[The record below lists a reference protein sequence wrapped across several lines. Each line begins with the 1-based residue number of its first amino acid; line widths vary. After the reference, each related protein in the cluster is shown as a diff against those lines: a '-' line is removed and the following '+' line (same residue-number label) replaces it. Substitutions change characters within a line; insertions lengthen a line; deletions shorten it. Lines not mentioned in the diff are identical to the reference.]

1 MELFRAVGIEDTI
14 HSVVGE
20 QHSAGSVAR
29 VKNLSDPDV
38 TFFDV
43 PWTPDFARVSPSVF
57 VTCDQDVLEPTLAD
71 RARELGADIRFS
83 TELVELHQGENGV
96 RAVVRDRGET
106 TEIHAQYVVAADG
119 IHSPAREMLGI
130 ERSGPG
136 VLDNRLNVLFD
147 TDLEPT
153 LQGKRLT
160 AAMVSDI
167 NGSIVPRATRPWVL
181 SVQGDK
187 TEGYD
192 EEQFIDLIRKGVG
205 HSNFTVKIV
214 EVLPW
219 RPTAYTAD
227 RYRSGRVF
235 LAGDAANVM
244 PPTGGF
250 GGNVGIQGAYNLA
263 WKLAAVMSGKADD
276 TLLDTYEAERM
287 PVDRG
292 TVDEAM
298 LRLWSW
304 HGNPDSPKAEREP
317 LPDNT
322 VMFGYRYRS
331 TAVLSEEDDPA
342 LFEDP
347 REPSGR
353 PGARAPHVRL
363 TRDGDELSTVD
374 LFGRG
379 FVLLTGPE
387 AHQWHQAGQILTDT
401 GDLQATHQ
409 IGGAELRD
417 IEGAWAQSYGVSP
430 AGASLVR
437 PDGFVA
443 WRANGT
449 PEGDATATLREALH
463 RILHPQVTVT
473 A

>member
-14 HSVVGE
+14 LSVVGE
-20 QHSAGSVAR
+20 QHRSGSVAR
-29 VKNLSDPDV
+29 VKNLSDPDPK
-38 TFFDV
+38 FFDV

-57 VTCDQDVLEPTLAD
+57 VTCDQDVLEPVLAD

-83 TELVELHQGENGV
+83 TELVDISQDEHLV
-96 RAVVRDRGET
+96 RATVRLDGET
-106 TEIHAQYVVAADG
+106 QEIHARYLVAADG
-119 IHSPAREMLGI
+119 THSPVREMLGI

-153 LQGKRLT
+153 LHGKRLT

-187 TEGYD
+187 TENYN
-192 EEQFIDLIRKGVG
+192 EEQFLDLIRQGVG
-205 HSNFTVKIV
+205 HANFTAKIV

-219 RPTAYTAD
+219 RPTAYTAE

-250 GGNVGIQGAYNLA
+250 GGNVGIQGAYNLS
-263 WKLAAVMSGKADD
+263 WKLAAVLTDRADE
-276 TLLDTYEAERM
+276 TLLDTYEDERM

-292 TVDEAM
+292 TVEEAM

-322 VMFGYRYRS
+322 VMFGYCYKS
-331 TAVLSEEDDPA
+331 SAVLSEGDGDQ
-342 LFEDP
+342 FEDP

-353 PGARAPHVRL
+353 PGSRAPHVRL
-363 TRDGDELSTVD
+363 SRGETELSTID

-387 AHQWHQAGQILTDT
+387 AHQWHQAGQILTDA
-401 GDLQATHQ
+401 GDLQASHQ
-409 IGGAELRD
+409 IDGDELRD
-417 IEGAWAQSYGVSP
+417 VEGVWASTYGVSP
-430 AGASLVR
+430 AGAVLVR

-443 WRANGT
+443 WRADGA
-449 PEGDATATLREALH
+449 PEGDAPEALREALH
-463 RILHPQVTVT
+463 RILRTQVTVT